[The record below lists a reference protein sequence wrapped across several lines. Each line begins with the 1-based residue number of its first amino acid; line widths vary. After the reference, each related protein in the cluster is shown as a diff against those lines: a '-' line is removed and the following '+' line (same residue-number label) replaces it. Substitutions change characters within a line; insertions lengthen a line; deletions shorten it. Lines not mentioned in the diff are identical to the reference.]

1 MRSNMDPMGPTTSTL
16 APAIAH
22 IAETASSLSISLRNT
37 ASPVEE
43 KTPAG
48 PVLDEEEQKKVELH
62 RKQVLTVRW
71 VLDAPHRIRTLIRQG
86 KRKEAEEDW
95 AEIVALLNKW
105 TGVKGVEEVRKA
117 GEAALKA

>member
-22 IAETASSLSISLRNT
+22 IAETASSLSISLRNP
-37 ASPVEE
+37 ASPVVER
-43 KTPAG
+43 TPAG
-48 PVLDEEEQKKVELH
+48 LILDEEERKRVELH

-71 VLDAPHRIRTLIRQG
+71 VLDAPYRIRAMIGQG

-95 AEIVALLNKW
+95 AEIA
-105 TGVKGVEEVRKA
+105 
-117 GEAALKA
+117 